1 MNTYTTT
8 VQAGKIEEI
17 TTQVGK
23 GGQLK
28 LEGEDKE
35 IEVSRGYLQTRKP
48 SVGGYYLRHA
58 NDEELFM
65 GAAAFEGRFGFA
77 DEPDEDTDEPG

>member
-8 VQAGKIEEI
+8 VQAGKIEGI
-17 TTQVGK
+17 TTEVSK
-23 GGQLK
+23 GGKLK

-48 SVGGYYLRHA
+48 SVGGYYLIH
-58 NDEELFM
+58 DSGEELFL
-65 GAAAFEGRFGFA
+65 GAAAFESRFGFP
-77 DEPDEDTDEPG
+77 DEPDEDSDGAG